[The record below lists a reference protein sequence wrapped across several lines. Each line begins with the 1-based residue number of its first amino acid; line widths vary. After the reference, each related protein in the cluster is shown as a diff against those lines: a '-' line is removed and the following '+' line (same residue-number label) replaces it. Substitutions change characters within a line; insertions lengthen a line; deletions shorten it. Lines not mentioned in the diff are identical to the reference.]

1 MPIYEYKCSNSEC
14 GLDYEINKSFK
25 DAEREE
31 PCSKC
36 GDDLQRVISAVR
48 TNTSNCQFQSHFNYA
63 FGKEVTSANQMKD
76 LVRAHEGETGRKLI
90 EVGTE
95 KTDSMKKNAK
105 SLKLT
110 EDETKR
116 AHEILREYR

>member
-1 MPIYEYKCSNSEC
+1 VPIYEYKCSNSEC

>member
-1 MPIYEYKCSNSEC
+1 MPIYEYKCSNAEC
-14 GLDYEINKSFK
+14 SLDYEINKSFK
-25 DAEREE
+25 DAERPE

-63 FGKEVTSANQMKD
+63 FGKEVTNANQMKD
-76 LVRAHEGETGRKLI
+76 LVRKHEGETGRKLI
-90 EVGTE
+90 EVGSE

-105 SLKLT
+105 SFKLT
-110 EDETKR
+110 EDEVHK
-116 AHEILREYR
+116 AHQILREYR

>member
-1 MPIYEYKCSNSEC
+1 MPIYEYKCSNADC

-25 DAEREE
+25 DAERSE

-63 FGKEVTSANQMKD
+63 FGKEVTSATQMKD
-76 LVRAHEGETGRKLI
+76 LVRKHEGETGRKLI

-105 SLKLT
+105 SFKLT
-110 EDETKR
+110 EDDVQK
-116 AHEILREYR
+116 AHQILREYR